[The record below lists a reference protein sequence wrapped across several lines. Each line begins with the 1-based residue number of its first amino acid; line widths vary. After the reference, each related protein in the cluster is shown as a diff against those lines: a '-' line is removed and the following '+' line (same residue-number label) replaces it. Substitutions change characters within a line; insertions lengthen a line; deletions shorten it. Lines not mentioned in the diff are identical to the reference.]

1 MNGLSF
7 VVVGN
12 MFLVLVSSDVF
23 RILEEEVKVIFVS
36 GGVSGLGVRGIII
49 KVVEGILSV
58 LLFVKVRGMF
68 FIVVDD
74 DLFSDFES
82 SFYDY

>member
-1 MNGLSF
+1 MIFSVVF
-7 VVVGN
+7 VVVFRTFG
-12 MFLVLVSSDVF
+12 FDISFGIDIVLVF
-23 RILEEEVKVIFVS
+23 FF
-36 GGVSGLGVRGIII
+36 
-49 KVVEGILSV
+49 GILSV

>member
-1 MNGLSF
+1 MLGLIFSVVF
-7 VVVGN
+7 VVVFRTFG
-12 MFLVLVSSDVF
+12 FDISFGIDIVLVF
-23 RILEEEVKVIFVS
+23 FF
-36 GGVSGLGVRGIII
+36 
-49 KVVEGILSV
+49 GILSV

>member
-1 MNGLSF
+1 MISLGLIFSVVF
-7 VVVGN
+7 VVVFRTFG
-12 MFLVLVSSDVF
+12 FDISFGIDIVLVF
-23 RILEEEVKVIFVS
+23 FF
-36 GGVSGLGVRGIII
+36 
-49 KVVEGILSV
+49 GILSV

>member
-1 MNGLSF
+1 MFGFDISF
-7 VVVGN
+7 GIDI
-12 MFLVLVSSDVF
+12 VLVF
-23 RILEEEVKVIFVS
+23 FF
-36 GGVSGLGVRGIII
+36 
-49 KVVEGILSV
+49 GILSV